1 MVCFLACFGNCKRQ
15 KHRNL
20 ASLTPST
27 DQSTHGV
34 ATEPQKQD
42 DIEEPISLISESKVP
57 LEEPTNCG
65 ERKKVTFDLNVKTCE
80 KLCTKEV
87 INTLVES
94 NEKKEGEKKEEK
106 AAELKSK
113 SFSDLIAANIL
124 SYPTNYRYQNCP
136 DCEDEDLV
144 KSDFADDEKD
154 EGGDNQTSV
163 QEESSESLFSLSIDS
178 RKYVS
183 ANETGEKEVNS
194 PMPVHASSD
203 KELKTIGLSP
213 IARDRSQYVHSVLNP
228 IENLTQWKT
237 VQATALTPIKNLEKE
252 SINLEPYFN
261 IAISPEKENINLEP
275 HFNITTSP
283 ENENINIEPH
293 FSRETSPE
301 PSFKQSKRNLKPK
314 FKDLKSAEHEVAV
327 DTSLSSWLVESETTP
342 KSSNSTNSVRNASSE
357 KLNSPRSHE
366 DRPILGALTIKEL
379 RQYSASASPRWSRS
393 RSPDDTPIIG
403 TVGSY
408 WSHTGQTMDSISG
421 SSSRG
426 FTNTGSKKREDER
439 MKWNSIPFEE
449 RLERVLERG
458 TAEV

>member
-1 MVCFLACFGNCKRQ
+1 CFGTCKGQ

-34 ATEPQKQD
+34 ATEPPKQD

-65 ERKKVTFDLNVKTCE
+65 DRKKVTFDLNVKTCE

-87 INTLVES
+87 INTLIES
-94 NEKKEGEKKEEK
+94 NEKKEREKKEEK
-106 AAELKSK
+106 AVESK
-113 SFSDLIAANIL
+113 SFSDLIASDKL
-124 SYPTNYRYQNCP
+124 SYPTNHRYQNCP
-136 DCEDEDLV
+136 DCEDEYEDIDLV
-144 KSDFADDEKD
+144 ESDFADDEEG

-163 QEESSESLFSLSIDS
+163 QEESSESMFSLSIDS
-178 RKYVS
+178 RKHVS

-203 KELKTIGLSP
+203 KELKTIGLS
-213 IARDRSQYVHSVLNP
+213 AQDN
-228 IENLTQWKT
+228 WA
-237 VQATALTPIKNLEKE
+237 VQAKALTTIKYQEKE
-252 SINLEPYFN
+252 NINLEPYFN
-261 IAISPEKENINLEP
+261 IATSPEKENTNLEP
-275 HFNITTSP
+275 HFN
-283 ENENINIEPH
+283 
-293 FSRETSPE
+293 RETSPE
-301 PSFKQSKRNLKPK
+301 PSFKQSKRSLKPE
-314 FKDLKSAEHEVAV
+314 FRDLKSAEHEVAV

-342 KSSNSTNSVRNASSE
+342 KSSNSTNSVRNAPSE

-366 DRPILGALTIKEL
+366 DRPILGALTIEEL

-408 WSHTGQTMDSISG
+408 WSHTGQTMDSGSG
-421 SSSRG
+421 SSGRG

-439 MKWNSIPFEE
+439 MKWNSNPFEE
-449 RLERVLERG
+449 RLERV
-458 TAEV
+458 

>member
-1 MVCFLACFGNCKRQ
+1 MVCFLACFGTCKGQ

-34 ATEPQKQD
+34 ATEPPKQD

-65 ERKKVTFDLNVKTCE
+65 DRKKVTFDLNVKT
-80 KLCTKEV
+80 
-87 INTLVES
+87 
-94 NEKKEGEKKEEK
+94 
-106 AAELKSK
+106 
-113 SFSDLIAANIL
+113 
-124 SYPTNYRYQNCP
+124 Y
-136 DCEDEDLV
+136 CEDEYEDIDLV
-144 KSDFADDEKD
+144 ESDFADDEEG

-163 QEESSESLFSLSIDS
+163 QEESSESMFSLSIDS
-178 RKYVS
+178 RKHVS

-203 KELKTIGLSP
+203 KELKTIGLS
-213 IARDRSQYVHSVLNP
+213 AQDN
-228 IENLTQWKT
+228 WA
-237 VQATALTPIKNLEKE
+237 VQAKALTTIKYQEKE
-252 SINLEPYFN
+252 NINLEPYFN
-261 IAISPEKENINLEP
+261 IATSPEKENTNLEP
-275 HFNITTSP
+275 HFN
-283 ENENINIEPH
+283 
-293 FSRETSPE
+293 RETSPE
-301 PSFKQSKRNLKPK
+301 PSFKQSKRSLKPE
-314 FKDLKSAEHEVAV
+314 FRDLKSAEHEVAV

-342 KSSNSTNSVRNASSE
+342 KSSNSTNSVRNAPSE

-366 DRPILGALTIKEL
+366 DRPILGALTIEEL

-408 WSHTGQTMDSISG
+408 WSHTGQTMDSGSG
-421 SSSRG
+421 SSGRG

-439 MKWNSIPFEE
+439 MKWNSNPFEE
-449 RLERVLERG
+449 RLERV
-458 TAEV
+458 

>member
-1 MVCFLACFGNCKRQ
+1 MVCFLACFGTCKRQ

-20 ASLTPST
+20 ASLTPFT
-27 DQSTHGV
+27 DESTHGV
-34 ATEPQKQD
+34 ATEPPKQD
-42 DIEEPISLISESKVP
+42 NIEEPISLISESKVP

-65 ERKKVTFDLNVKTCE
+65 DRKKVTFDLNVKTCE

-87 INTLVES
+87 INTLIES
-94 NEKKEGEKKEEK
+94 NEKKEREKKEEK
-106 AAELKSK
+106 AVESK
-113 SFSDLIAANIL
+113 SFSDLIASDKL
-124 SYPTNYRYQNCP
+124 SYPTNHMYQNCP
-136 DCEDEDLV
+136 DCEDEYEDIDLV
-144 KSDFADDEKD
+144 ESDFADDEED

-178 RKYVS
+178 RKHVS
-183 ANETGEKEVNS
+183 ANETDEKEVNS

-213 IARDRSQYVHSVLNP
+213 IARDRSQYVHPVLNP
-228 IENLTQWKT
+228 IENLTQWKA
-237 VQATALTPIKNLEKE
+237 VQAKALTPIKYE
-252 SINLEPYFN
+252 
-261 IAISPEKENINLEP
+261 EKENINLEP
-275 HFNITTSP
+275 HFN
-283 ENENINIEPH
+283 
-293 FSRETSPE
+293 RETSPE
-301 PSFKQSKRNLKPK
+301 PSFKQSKRNLKPE
-314 FKDLKSAEHEVAV
+314 FNDLKSAEHEVAV

-342 KSSNSTNSVRNASSE
+342 KSSNSTNSVRNAPSE

-366 DRPILGALTIKEL
+366 DRPILGALTIEEL
-379 RQYSASASPRWSRS
+379 RQYSASASPRRSRS

-408 WSHTGQTMDSISG
+408 WSHTGQTTDSGSG
-421 SSSRG
+421 SSGRG
-426 FTNTGSKKREDER
+426 FTDTGSKKREDER

>member
-1 MVCFLACFGNCKRQ
+1 MVCFLACFGTCKRQ

-34 ATEPQKQD
+34 TTEPPKQD

-65 ERKKVTFDLNVKTCE
+65 DRKKVTFDLNVKTCE

-87 INTLVES
+87 INTLIES
-94 NEKKEGEKKEEK
+94 NEKKERAKKEEK
-106 AAELKSK
+106 AVESK
-113 SFSDLIAANIL
+113 SFSDLIASDKL
-124 SYPTNYRYQNCP
+124 SYPTNHRYQNCP
-136 DCEDEDLV
+136 DCEAEYEDIDLV
-144 KSDFADDEKD
+144 ESDFADDEED

-213 IARDRSQYVHSVLNP
+213 IVRDRSQYVHSVLNP
-228 IENLTQWKT
+228 IENLTQWKA
-237 VQATALTPIKNLEKE
+237 VQAKALTPIMMNQEKE
-252 SINLEPYFN
+252 NINLEPYFN
-261 IAISPEKENINLEP
+261 IATCPEKENINLEP
-275 HFNITTSP
+275 HFNI
-283 ENENINIEPH
+283 EENINLEPH
-293 FSRETSPE
+293 FNGETSPE
-301 PSFKQSKRNLKPK
+301 PSFKQSKRNLKPE

-342 KSSNSTNSVRNASSE
+342 KSSNSTNSVRNAPSE

-366 DRPILGALTIKEL
+366 DRPILGALTIEEL
-379 RQYSASASPRWSRS
+379 RQYSASASPRWSKS

-408 WSHTGQTMDSISG
+408 WSHTGQTVDSSSG
-421 SSSRG
+421 SSGRG

-439 MKWNSIPFEE
+439 IKWNSIPFEE

-458 TAEV
+458 TAEM